1 MTDRWHIQ
9 KRGGESL
16 VNDLFNG
23 KRAWLT
29 ETNKIVSSME
39 KEKEI
44 IPRAQE
50 ELLER
55 GWLLGMMPSKE
66 EYNLGSVGN
75 MSSLPDI

>member
-1 MTDRWHIQ
+1 MKDRWHIQ

-44 IPRAQE
+44 IPRAQGRAVGE
-50 ELLER
+50 
-55 GWLLGMMPSKE
+55 GVALGHDAFKGGIQSQLSRE
-66 EYNLGSVGN
+66 HVFSA
-75 MSSLPDI
+75 